1 MLWTKGI
8 TLSQACAVTLVF
20 EGMAA
25 EVEVQQRTVASL
37 VLESKGVWGGASASH
52 RGYQMT
58 FAIAYIRDFLLDFR
72 VLAESFETFAP
83 WSVLSDIWP
92 AVTSAVQAEHVA
104 LGLPGQPCLT
114 VRLTQL
120 YHQGGVLYMYLAACM
135 GSLGP
140 AEALEAYHRLEEA
153 ARRAILHVGGSLSH
167 HHGVGKIRSSHL
179 EATQSPAF
187 LAGGTLSED
196 CVGPS
201 KLVRCPEWCVG
212 ARCSPARCVGD
223 QCSRE
228 NRGVLMR
235 ISFFCPCDLLHS
247 FDEFLLL
254 QDLTTSVQGRGTRS
268 TFGPFVQDMYSMSSP
283 PLDRE
288 IGACLSCGL
297 AIATTGQ

>member
-1 MLWTKGI
+1 VAALPTSLQPASCRLMDATQVKLGRAVGECAGVRSAVKSALESVVLWTKGI

-187 LAGGTLSED
+187 SQA
-196 CVGPS
+196 
-201 KLVRCPEWCVG
+201 VRCLKTALDPQNLFA
-212 ARCSPARCVGD
+212 ARNGVWELDAARH
-223 QCSRE
+223 
-228 NRGVLMR
+228 GVWEINAAER
-235 ISFFCPCDLLHS
+235 IVES
-247 FDEFLLL
+247 
-254 QDLTTSVQGRGTRS
+254 
-268 TFGPFVQDMYSMSSP
+268 
-283 PLDRE
+283 
-288 IGACLSCGL
+288 
-297 AIATTGQ
+297 